1 MEIITTLPGRLS
13 TISEYNGFTVK
24 TAQPASSNGDGSAPT
39 PFDLFLIS
47 IASCSA
53 TYASYFCETRDI
65 PIDDIRIIQKME
77 RDPVSHMLTRI
88 TVEVE
93 LPADFPD
100 KYIKPMLKSIDM
112 CAVKKLLVDPPEV
125 AVTVTRISS

>member
-13 TISEYNGFTVK
+13 TISEYNGFSIR
-24 TAQPASSNGDGSAPT
+24 TAQPESSGGDGSAPA
-39 PFDLFLIS
+39 PFDMFLIS

-53 TYASYFCETRDI
+53 VYASYFCETRNI
-65 PIDDIRIIQKME
+65 PVDDIRIIQKME

-88 TVEVE
+88 TIEVE
-93 LPADFPD
+93 LPVDFPE

-112 CAVKKLLVDPPEV
+112 CAVKKHLVDPPEV
-125 AVTVTRISS
+125 EVKIK

>member
-1 MEIITTLPGRLS
+1 MEIMCTLPGRLS
-13 TISEYNGFTVK
+13 TVSEYNGFTVK
-24 TAQPASSNGDGSAPT
+24 TDQPVSSNGDGSAPS
-39 PFDLFLIS
+39 PFDLFLVS

-53 TYASYFCETRDI
+53 TYASYFCETRNL
-65 PIDDIRIIQKME
+65 PIDDIKIIQKME
-77 RDPVSHMLTRI
+77 RDPVSRMIVRI

-100 KYIKPMLKSIDM
+100 KYVKPMLKSIDL

-125 AVTVTRISS
+125 IVTAQTG